1 MVDGKSYAH
10 LTVIPDCLTTCLLY
24 YLPTIWLISA
34 TDLESGK
41 LKPQSAIDSELIILT
56 LDINTNYQTLT
67 HEHAG
72 SLGHAV
78 SWVYCTVYAPYP
90 VKRSPDP
97 DLGNLQYAKVS
108 GMHDHASCEPCTTH
122 HELQYLPSWCV
133 CRTFAG
139 RRAVHCTAIIC
150 CHLHATRVTQG
161 EKMSSESGAENEGI
175 WRLPMV

>member
-10 LTVIPDCLTTCLLY
+10 LTLIPDCLTTCLLY

-78 SWVYCTVYAPYP
+78 SWVYYTVYAPYP

-108 GMHDHASCEPCTTH
+108 GMHDHASCEPLHIMSFSIYLHDACAELFLVGELPTAPQSSATT
-122 HELQYLPSWCV
+122 
-133 CRTFAG
+133 
-139 RRAVHCTAIIC
+139 
-150 CHLHATRVTQG
+150 CHKGHTR
-161 EKMSSESGAENEGI
+161 
-175 WRLPMV
+175 